1 MKSIPVIG
9 ITGGVGAGKTT
20 AINYLNQNYR
30 CHIIVADQLAGT
42 LREKGKCCYAPL
54 VDLLGQDVLD
64 ENLEIDKLKMA
75 QKIYSDSSLL
85 RKVNE
90 IIHPAVRIEIEKI
103 ITTVQSEGSVDC
115 LLLEAALLIE
125 CGYKPILDELWYI
138 QSSGDIRVKR
148 LEIQRGYS
156 EEKSRGIMN
165 SQLQD
170 EEYKLNCD
178 RIIINNG
185 NLEDYYS
192 NLDTA
197 MNDILSR

>member
-85 RKVNE
+85 REVNE

-138 QSSGDIRVKR
+138 QSSGDTRVKR